1 MYFHKKITKNNIY
14 NSFERIL
21 NEENSNDYDM
31 AANVP
36 NDIISFLHTYIRTL
50 EYYFLWEIQQTFF
63 EVVFRFLFWDLQE
76 ILNKINQK
84 TQRMSEDRL

>member
-1 MYFHKKITKNNIY
+1 
-14 NSFERIL
+14 
-21 NEENSNDYDM
+21 M

-50 EYYFLWEIQQTFF
+50 EYYFLWEIQQTFLLFF

-76 ILNKINQK
+76 ILNKIDQK